1 MEKDHGKDLSPLE
14 KSTVEQVYSEQGS
27 ESDLSLAFAP
37 QNLASL
43 FSPLG
48 QAEKVVL
55 EETTVYAPAISYW
68 QDAWRRLRQNKP
80 AMIGLTFLL
89 LLLIMAILGP
99 YISNYTYYETQLS
112 LKNESPNS
120 TFWFGTDELGR
131 DLFTR
136 SWWGARI
143 SLFVGITASL
153 IDLII
158 GVLYGTVSG
167 LLGGKIEEWM
177 MRIADILYAIPY
189 LLVVILLMVM
199 IGPGITT
206 IIIALTITGWINM
219 ARIVRSQ
226 ILQIKQQDYV
236 KAAFALGASRWR
248 VMLRH
253 LIPNAMGPIIVTLTL
268 TIPSAIFAEA
278 FLSFLGLGVQAP
290 IASWGTMAN
299 DGLPALRYYPWR
311 LFFPA
316 AFISLTMLSFNLLG
330 DGLRDA
336 FDPRLRK

>member
-1 MEKDHGKDLSPLE
+1 M
-14 KSTVEQVYSEQGS
+14 
-27 ESDLSLAFAP
+27 
-37 QNLASL
+37 
-43 FSPLG
+43 FSPLS
-48 QAEKVVL
+48 QSEKNAL
-55 EETTVYAPAISYW
+55 EETAISAPVVSYW
-68 QDAWRRLRQNKP
+68 KESWRHLKKNKFAMFGLISLFILLFM
-80 AMIGLTFLL
+80 AMIGPFLSR
-89 LLLIMAILGP
+89 
-99 YISNYTYYETQLS
+99 YSYYETQLA
-112 LKNESPNS
+112 LKNEAPNAH
-120 TFWFGTDELGR
+120 FWFGTDELGR

-136 SWWGARI
+136 CWWGARI

-158 GVLYGTVSG
+158 GVLYGAAAG
-167 LLGGKIEEWM
+167 MMGGKIDEWM

-189 LLVVILLMVM
+189 LLVVILLMVI
-199 IGPGITT
+199 IGPGIMT
-206 IIIALTITGWINM
+206 IIIALAMTGWINM

-226 ILQIKQQDYV
+226 ILQIKEQDYV
-236 KAAFALGASRWR
+236 RAAFSLGSSRR
-248 VMLRH
+248 RILLRH
-253 LIPNAMGPIIVTLTL
+253 LIPNAIGPIVVTLTL

-316 AFISLTMLSFNLLG
+316 ALVSLTMLSFNSLG

-336 FDPRLRK
+336 LDPRMRK

>member
-1 MEKDHGKDLSPLE
+1 MNDP
-14 KSTVEQVYSEQGS
+14 T
-27 ESDLSLAFAP
+27 F
-37 QNLASL
+37 L
-43 FSPLG
+43 FSLLN
-48 QAEKVVL
+48 QAEKDQV
-55 EETTVYAPAISYW
+55 EEATVFAPAVSYW
-68 QDAWRRLRQNKP
+68 QDAWRRLKQNKL
-80 AMIGLTFLL
+80 AMFGLISLM
-89 LLLIMAILGP
+89 LLLIMAIIGP
-99 YISNYTYYETQLS
+99 FFSHYTYYETQLH
-112 LKNESPNS
+112 LKNEPPSS

-136 SWWGARI
+136 CWWGARI
-143 SLFVGITASL
+143 SLFVGITAS
-153 IDLII
+153 IVDLII
-158 GVLYGTVSG
+158 GVLYGALAA

-177 MRIADILYAIPY
+177 MRLSDILYAIPY
-189 LLVVILLMVM
+189 LLVVILLMVI
-199 IGPGITT
+199 IGSGLTT
-206 IIIALTITGWINM
+206 IILALTITGWINM

-226 ILQIKQQDYV
+226 ILQIKQQDFV
-236 KAAFALGASRWR
+236 KAAFALGASRKR
-248 VMLRH
+248 VLLRH

-268 TIPSAIFAEA
+268 TIPAAIFAEA

-299 DGLPALRYYPWR
+299 DGLSAMRYYPWR

>member
-1 MEKDHGKDLSPLE
+1 MDDLFTALSQEEKDKTE
-14 KSTVEQVYSEQGS
+14 EETVY
-27 ESDLSLAFAP
+27 
-37 QNLASL
+37 
-43 FSPLG
+43 G
-48 QAEKVVL
+48 QA
-55 EETTVYAPAISYW
+55 ISFW
-68 QDAWRRLRQNKP
+68 QDGWRRLKANKL
-80 AMIGLTFLL
+80 ALFGLITLAVLL
-89 LLLIMAILGP
+89 FMAIIGP
-99 YISNYTYYETQLS
+99 WISPYTYYETQLA
-112 LKNESPNS
+112 LKNEPPSAQ
-120 TFWFGTDELGR
+120 FWFGTDELGR

-136 SWWGARI
+136 CWWGARI

-153 IDLII
+153 VDLVF
-158 GVLYGTVSG
+158 GVLFGAVAG
-167 LLGGKIEEWM
+167 LLGGKTEEWM
-177 MRIADILYAIPY
+177 MRVADVLYAIPY
-189 LLVVILLMVM
+189 LLVVILLMVI
-199 IGPGITT
+199 IGPGIAT
-206 IIIALTITGWINM
+206 IILALTITGWINM

-236 KAAFALGASRWR
+236 RAAFALGASRRR
-248 VMLRH
+248 VLLRH

-299 DGLPALRYYPWR
+299 DGLPALRYFPWR